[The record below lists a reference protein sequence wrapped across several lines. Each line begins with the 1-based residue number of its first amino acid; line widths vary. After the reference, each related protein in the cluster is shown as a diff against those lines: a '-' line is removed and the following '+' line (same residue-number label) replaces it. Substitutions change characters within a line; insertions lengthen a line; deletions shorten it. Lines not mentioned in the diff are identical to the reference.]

1 MNTII
6 TTVWISSVALN
17 SLRLHLDTANALAIN
32 NSQSDVAIVAPRS
45 SPGVLDE
52 PEVLIKAVIV
62 APSNEKHGVVE
73 SGATRSIVEDA
84 ALVGLE
90 HVLVGFDNDSDRL
103 LREGSFQL
111 GHCIG
116 FDESVF
122 RD

>member
-17 SLRLHLDTANALAIN
+17 SLWLHLDTANALAIN
-32 NSQSDVAIVAPRS
+32 DSHSDVAVVAPSS

-52 PEVLIKAVIV
+52 PKVLIKVVIV

-73 SGATRSIVEDA
+73 SGATRSIVQDA

-90 HVLVGFDNDSDRL
+90 YGLVGFDNDSDRL
-103 LREGSFQL
+103 LREGSLQL